1 MKKLITM
8 LLILAMVLPAA
19 SLADTAELDFF
30 AAYSH
35 VETLDSERSAPFIA
49 TLFFKKDG
57 TCYYCD
63 QQFFLDRPGQS
74 NAMIGT
80 WKYTD
85 DDNVVVSLGR
95 QALTFTLHIMASGN
109 IINTETMSIYNPVNT
124 IGVSR

>member
-1 MKKLITM
+1 MKKLITL
-8 LLILAMVLPAA
+8 LLILTLALPA
-19 SLADTAELDFF
+19 LALAEELDFF
-30 AAYSH
+30 SAYSH
-35 VETLDSERSAPFIA
+35 VETLDSERSAPYIA
-49 TLFFKKDG
+49 TIFFKEDG
-57 TCYYCD
+57 TCFYCD

-95 QALTFTLHIMASGN
+95 QALTFTLHIMANGN